1 MSTAIIKPQWSPLTI
16 ALMVIGFIVWWPAG
30 LAVLSY
36 ILWGEYM
43 GGSAEKAQ
51 RFVDKQKA
59 FFGKHANRAGS
70 ATTSHGAWT
79 GSHSGNAA
87 FDEYRAEQLRK
98 LEEERRRLDE
108 EIAAFH
114 EYNASLNKQKERE
127 EFERFMAERRGSRQ
141 GFDAKPEDRRY

>member
-16 ALMVIGFIVWWPAG
+16 ALMVIGFIVWWPVG
-30 LAVLSY
+30 LAVLGY

-59 FFGKHANRAGS
+59 FVGKYANRQASAPNWQGHAGE
-70 ATTSHGAWT
+70 
-79 GSHSGNAA
+79 HSGNAA

-114 EYNASLNKQKERE
+114 EYNASLNKQKDRE
-127 EFERFMAERRGSRQ
+127 AFERFMAERRGSRQ
-141 GFDAKPEDRRY
+141 GFDTKPPEDRRY